1 MTQEQKNQLN
11 DREQFRRYA
20 EAALGGMAC
29 NRRTF
34 DTDRQIANAAFDMVT
49 AMMLAE
55 SEAFERYQLQAT
67 QKAIDEERKRQG
79 IKPPYTD
86 PS

>member
-20 EAALGGMAC
+20 EAALSGMTSAP
-29 NRRTF
+29 RPF
-34 DTDRQIANAAFDMVT
+34 ANVAEEAFAQAA

-55 SEAFERYQLQAT
+55 GHWFEQYQLEST
-67 QKAIDEERKRQG
+67 QVAIDEERKRQG
-79 IKPPYTD
+79 VKPPYTD